1 MITGLNNAILDEFQ
15 QTYNPSYALQC
26 FIHGRIDVSVDN
38 DLVNILLEINIDK
51 HLKSLSKPF
60 ADISMGSHFH
70 DEQEVLFYIGTI
82 FKIKMIEQKNDI
94 WLIELDVCTDDDN
107 NELFCQIK
115 NEIINDQG
123 DTGKLLLKIGE
134 YDEAKVYYQQLLNH
148 QQQDYRH
155 ECYTGLGLIGF
166 PTDDYMTAL
175 DSYLK
180 ALNIKN
186 DNGTNYMNIGNDY
199 DQTLLNYKWA
209 LEIQLKY
216 LSLTHPSIPISYR
229 NIGQIYE
236 HQNRYDRAL
245 INYTKANEIYS
256 CHLSTAYPNRIQ
268 LNSDITRIQDLN
280 S

>member
-1 MITGLNNAILDEFQ
+1 MITGLNNANLMNFNKHTIRLMHYNDLYQQLKRIHLEYYDNKIVRVYIGQSISKIELDHIKTSIGDLISINSFFLTTTNREL
-15 QTYNPSYALQC
+15 S
-26 FIHGRIDVSVDN
+26 FIHGGIDVSADN

-123 DTGKLLLKIGE
+123 DIGKLLLKIGE

-148 QQQDYRH
+148 QQQDYRKFYH
-155 ECYTGLGLIGF
+155 VQGE
-166 PTDDYMTAL
+166 
-175 DSYLK
+175 
-180 ALNIKN
+180 
-186 DNGTNYMNIGNDY
+186 
-199 DQTLLNYKWA
+199 
-209 LEIQLKY
+209 
-216 LSLTHPSIPISYR
+216 LSFVYI
-229 NIGQIYE
+229 
-236 HQNRYDRAL
+236 
-245 INYTKANEIYS
+245 
-256 CHLSTAYPNRIQ
+256 
-268 LNSDITRIQDLN
+268 ITV
-280 S
+280 